1 MSLPAK
7 LKWVFLGTVL
17 TGAVLALGGL
27 GVFLVAIR
35 QNPNNAFTREGIMQ
49 ILSKEST
56 VYYSDG
62 KSKVGT
68 FFEGQHRDYVPYD
81 SIPKPIIEALVAAE
95 DHNYFQHSG
104 VDPKALAY
112 AMLDNIK
119 HLGLKRGGST
129 LTQQTAKNLFK
140 RPRTFTGKF
149 KELINAF
156 RLEKHF
162 TKQEI
167 LEFYLNQFFVS
178 GNGHG
183 VRIAARYFF
192 NKDLANLNLL
202 ECAFIAGSVKG
213 PNQYNPFIQETQEK
227 KDYALRRAQWRV
239 NYVLKQLYTDGKISK
254 EKYAEASHQ
263 KLEFRRGAFR
273 FTLSTNM
280 VKVKRILETPAMQA
294 ILDKYDVTDF
304 MTDGLQVYTT
314 LDANMQRAAEYATYA
329 NLSRLDLILRGYHP
343 PKDSAESLV
352 SSFAPGGFYTGRI
365 LAAAAA
371 APADKKEKAKPK
383 EKEGA
388 LNPIEVRFG
397 SARASISVASQD
409 KFMRTWNM
417 HETGSADLPS
427 AAQRAE
433 ILREHFAPGMRV
445 LCAVPY
451 RYQPGVA
458 PGQSDGK
465 PPGSEPAPDLEI
477 AQRPE
482 IQGGAQILHDGRVLA
497 NVGGFENTGYDRV
510 NQARRQFGSGFKP
523 LVYAAALELGWKPLD
538 AIPNFRQLFRMGNVF
553 YFPKPDHAPEDTVSM
568 AWAGRRSENIASIY
582 LLYHLF
588 DKTPFA
594 RFWEIGRET
603 GFAPE
608 NFNMQGEFEIYV
620 RDSLGLVLNQDRAR
634 ELLYQKETN
643 DLSIDLTF
651 EGKVAESEALKS
663 LPYGLGFGKEQLK
676 YAGSGEKEDQL
687 RYRILGRNFLAYS
700 IEARAWE
707 NRANGTQH
715 FTLAR
720 HNTGGMVGVF
730 TGRPDSSWTPIG
742 EPDAWLPGDSALV
755 EGEVGV
761 GTLKRLAAKLD
772 ARGGDDSPGYTKEN
786 LFASQD
792 FRALA
797 ALRYIV
803 KFSRKLGLTSPLDPV
818 LSYPLGVNV
827 ITLGEA
833 VNAYQA
839 LKDGYT
845 YKTKFGDPQ
854 LFIEKI
860 CLHDGTVI
868 FEDYLDR
875 ERVITERTRFGIEAI
890 LASVVKGGTGQQI
903 GRELKVPMSPS
914 LGSGD
919 KGEKGERGD
928 KGGVE
933 LPLPAYGKTGTTN
946 DYRNG
951 AFLGWVAA
959 PKGQNK
965 GFDSQT
971 GYAIGNYT
979 GFDDNVSMLRKGFK
993 GTGSAVAIPAW
1004 IAEARAVAEIDA
1016 FSDRIDLLDLDIQA
1030 TGQAPIFQGD
1040 KYAKFTVSKRTG
1052 LPLIPVEGQSQ
1063 GSYTEDLSDELAGGA
1078 GAADPSIY
1086 TTVQIR
1092 EE

>member
-1 MSLPAK
+1 MSFLAK

-17 TGAVLALGGL
+17 TGLVLAMGGL
-27 GVFLVAIR
+27 GVFAVAIR
-35 QNPNNAFTREGIMQ
+35 QNPNNTFTRDGIMQ

-81 SIPKPIIEALVAAE
+81 SIPKTIIEALVAAE
-95 DHNYFQHSG
+95 DHNFFQHGG

-112 AMLDNIK
+112 AMLDNVK
-119 HLGLKRGGST
+119 SMSLRRGGST

-140 RPRTFTGKF
+140 RPRTLGGKF

-156 RLEKHF
+156 RLERHF
-162 TKQEI
+162 SKQEI
-167 LEFYLNQFFVS
+167 LEFYLNQFYVS

-202 ECAFIAGSVKG
+202 ECAFVAGSVKG
-213 PNQYNPFIQETQEK
+213 PNQYNPFIQDTQEK
-227 KDYALRRAQWRV
+227 KDAALRRAQWRV
-239 NYVLKQLYTDGKISK
+239 NYVLKQLYRDGKITK

-273 FTLSTNM
+273 FALSTNM
-280 VKVKRILETPAMQA
+280 VKVKRLLETASMQA
-294 ILDKYDVTDF
+294 VLDKYEVTDF

-314 LDANMQRAAEYATYA
+314 LDANMQRATEYATYS
-329 NLSRLDLILRGYHP
+329 NLSRLDLILRGYHA
-343 PKDSAESLV
+343 PKDSQESLV
-352 SSFAPGGFYTGRI
+352 SNFAPGAFYTGRI
-365 LAAAAA
+365 LASP
-371 APADKKEKAKPK
+371 APKKE
-383 EKEGA
+383 GS
-388 LNPIEVRFG
+388 LQPIEVGFG
-397 SARASISVASQD
+397 SARATISVPALD
-409 KFMRTWNM
+409 KFLRTWNM

-427 AAQRAE
+427 AATRAE
-433 ILREHFAPGMRV
+433 ILRAHFSPGKKV

-451 RYQPGVA
+451 AFQPAGRVA
-458 PGQSDGK
+458 DGK
-465 PPGSEPAPDLEI
+465 PVVEGPVELEI
-477 AQRPE
+477 AQRPD
-482 IQGGAQILHDGRVLA
+482 IQGGAQILRDGKVLA

-510 NQARRQFGSGFKP
+510 NQARRQFGSAFKP
-523 LVYAAALELGWKPLD
+523 LVYAAALELGWRPLD
-538 AIPNFRQLFRMGNVF
+538 ALPNFRQLFRMGSVF

-568 AWAGRRSENIASIY
+568 AWAGRRSENVASIY
-582 LLYHLF
+582 LLFHLF

-594 RFWEIGRET
+594 RFWEIGREI

-608 NFNMQGEFEIYV
+608 NFNMQGEFELFV
-620 RDSLGLVLNQDRAR
+620 RDTLGLSLNQDRAR
-634 ELLYQKETN
+634 ELLFQKEIN
-643 DLSIDLTF
+643 DLAIDLTF
-651 EGKVAESEALKS
+651 EGKVGEAEALKT
-663 LPYGLGFGKEQLK
+663 LPYGIGYGKEQQK

-687 RYRILGRNFLAYS
+687 RFRILGRNFLAYS
-700 IEARAWE
+700 LEARAWE
-707 NRANGTQH
+707 NRANGAQH
-715 FTLAR
+715 FTVAR
-720 HNTGGMVGVF
+720 HNTGGMIGVF
-730 TGRPDSSWTPIG
+730 AGHPDSNWTPTA
-742 EPDAWLPGDSALV
+742 EPDTWLSADSLLV

-761 GTLKRLAAKLD
+761 ATLKRLAAKLD
-772 ARGGDDSPGYTKEN
+772 ARGGEGPPGYTKEN

-792 FRALA
+792 FRALV

-818 LSYPLGVNV
+818 ISYPLGVNV

-845 YKTKFGDPQ
+845 YKTKFGEPQ
-854 LFIEKI
+854 LFIEKL

-890 LASVVKGGTGQQI
+890 LGSVVQGGTGQQI
-903 GRELKVPMSPS
+903 GRDLKIPP
-914 LGSGD
+914 
-919 KGEKGERGD
+919 GEKGGP
-928 KGGVE
+928 E
-933 LPLPAYGKTGTTN
+933 LPLPAFGKTGTTN

-951 AFLGWVAA
+951 AFLGFISA

-965 GFDSQT
+965 GFDSQS
-971 GYAIGNYT
+971 GYAIGNYV

-993 GTGSAVAIPAW
+993 GTGSSVAIPAW

-1016 FSDRIDLLDLDIQA
+1016 FADRIDLLDLDIQA
-1030 TGQAPIFQGD
+1030 TGQAPIFQAE

-1052 LPLIPVEGQSQ
+1052 LPMQTVDEQALQSQ
-1063 GSYTEDLSDELAGGA
+1063 GGYTEDLSDEIAGGA
-1078 GAADPSIY
+1078 PTTDPSVY
-1086 TTVQIR
+1086 TTVLIR

>member
-7 LKWVFLGTVL
+7 LKWVFLGVVL
-17 TGAVLALGGL
+17 TGSVFALGGL
-27 GVFLVAIR
+27 GIFAYSVR
-35 QNPNNAFTREGIMQ
+35 QNPNNTFTREGIMQ

-56 VYYSDG
+56 VYFSDG
-62 KSKVGT
+62 KTKVGT

-81 SIPKPIIEALVAAE
+81 SIPKAIIEALVAAE
-95 DHNYFQHSG
+95 DHNYFRHGG

-112 AMLDNIK
+112 AMLDNLK
-119 HLGLKRGGST
+119 SMSLKRGGST

-140 RPRTFTGKF
+140 RPRTLTGKF
-149 KELINAF
+149 KELINAY

-162 TKQEI
+162 SKQEI
-167 LEFYLNQFFVS
+167 LEFYLNQFYVS

-213 PNQYNPFIQETQEK
+213 PNQYNPFIQDTPEK
-227 KDYALRRAQWRV
+227 KDLALRKAQYRV
-239 NYVLKQLYTDGKISK
+239 GYVLKQLYRDGKITK
-254 EKYAEASHQ
+254 EKYAEASHR

-273 FTLSTNM
+273 FSLSTNM
-280 VKVKRILETPAMQA
+280 VKVKRLLESPAMQA
-294 ILDKYDVTDF
+294 VLDKYEVSDF
-304 MTDGLQVYTT
+304 MTDGLQIYTT
-314 LDANMQRAAEYATYA
+314 LDASMQRASEYATYS
-329 NLSRLDLILRGYHP
+329 NLSRLDLILRGYHA
-343 PKDSAESLV
+343 PKDSQESLV
-352 SSFAPGGFYTGRI
+352 SAFVPGGFYTGRI
-365 LAAAAA
+365 VSSP
-371 APADKKEKAKPK
+371 APSKS
-383 EKEGA
+383 GA
-388 LNPIEVRFG
+388 LQPIEVSFG
-397 SARASISVASQD
+397 SARAAIPAPAVER
-409 KFMRTWNM
+409 FLRTWNM
-417 HETGSADLPS
+417 HETGSADLPAPAVR
-427 AAQRAE
+427 AAV
-433 ILREHFAPGMRV
+433 LREHFQSGRSV

-451 RYQPGVA
+451 RFRPEGKVVA
-458 PGQSDGK
+458 EG
-465 PPGSEPAPDLEI
+465 PPELEI

-482 IQGGAQILHDGRVLA
+482 IQGGAQILRDGKVLA

-538 AIPNFRQLFRMGNVF
+538 ALPNFRQLFRMGNVF
-553 YFPKPDHAPEDTVSM
+553 YFPKPDHAPEDTVSI

-582 LLYHLF
+582 LLFHLF

-608 NFNMQGEFEIYV
+608 NFNMQGEFEIFV

-634 ELLYQKETN
+634 ELLYQKETG
-643 DLSIDLTF
+643 DLAIDLTF
-651 EGKVAESEALKS
+651 EGKVGEAEALKV
-663 LPYGLGFGKEQLK
+663 LPYGIGYGKEQQK
-676 YAGSGEKEDQL
+676 YAGSGDKEDLL

-700 IEARAWE
+700 LEARAWE
-707 NRANGTQH
+707 NRADGAQH
-715 FTLAR
+715 FTVAR
-720 HNTGGMVGVF
+720 HNGGGMVGIF
-730 TGRPDSSWTPIG
+730 AGHPDSAWTPIG
-742 EPDAWLPGDSALV
+742 EPDPWLAGDSLLV
-755 EGEVGV
+755 EGEIGI
-761 GTLKRLAAKLD
+761 GTLKRLGAKLD
-772 ARGGDDSPGYTKEN
+772 ARGEEAPPGYSKEN
-786 LFASQD
+786 LYASQD

-803 KFSRKLGLTSPLDPV
+803 AFSRKLGITSPLDPV
-818 LSYPLGVNV
+818 ISYPLGVNV

-839 LKDGYT
+839 LKDGYV
-845 YKTKFGDPQ
+845 YKTKFGEPQ

-890 LASVVKGGTGQQI
+890 LGSVIKGGTGQQI
-903 GRELKVPMSPS
+903 GRELKIPP
-914 LGSGD
+914 
-919 KGEKGERGD
+919 GEKGGP
-928 KGGVE
+928 E

-951 AFLGWVAA
+951 AFLGFIAA

-965 GFDSQT
+965 GFDSQS
-971 GYAIGNYT
+971 GFAIGDYV

-993 GTGSAVAIPAW
+993 GTGSSVAIPAW
-1004 IAEARAVAEIDA
+1004 IAQARAVAEVDA
-1016 FSDRIDLLDLDIQA
+1016 FADRLDLLDLDIQA
-1030 TGQAPIFQGD
+1030 TGQAPLFNQD
-1040 KYAKFTVSKRTG
+1040 KYARFVVSKRTG
-1052 LPLIPVEGQSQ
+1052 LPIQ
-1063 GSYTEDLSDELAGGA
+1063 GADEQALQAMGGYTEDLSDELAAGA
-1078 GAADPSIY
+1078 GAVDMSAY
-1086 TTVQIR
+1086 TTVLIR

>member
-1 MSLPAK
+1 MTFPAK
-7 LKWVFLGTVL
+7 LKWVILGTLLSGLVF
-17 TGAVLALGGL
+17 AMGGL
-27 GVFLVAIR
+27 GIFAVAIR
-35 QNPNNAFTREGIMQ
+35 QNPNNTFTREGIMQ

-56 VYYSDG
+56 VFFSDG
-62 KSKVGT
+62 KTKVGT
-68 FFEGQHRDYVPYD
+68 FYEGQHRDYVPYD
-81 SIPKPIIEALVAAE
+81 SIPKTIIEALVAAE
-95 DHNYFQHSG
+95 DHNFFQHSG
-104 VDPKALAY
+104 VDPKAMAY
-112 AMLDNIK
+112 AMLDNVK
-119 HLGLKRGGST
+119 SMSLKRGGST

-140 RPRTFTGKF
+140 RPRTLVGKF
-149 KELINAF
+149 KELINAY
-156 RLEKHF
+156 RLERNF

-213 PNQYNPFIQETQEK
+213 PNQYNPFIQDTQEK
-227 KDYALRRAQWRV
+227 KDLALRKAQWRV
-239 NYVLKQLYTDGKISK
+239 NYVLKQLYRDGKITK

-273 FTLSTNM
+273 FSLSTNM
-280 VKVKRILETPAMQA
+280 VKVKRLLETSSMQA
-294 ILDKYDVTDF
+294 VLDKHEVSDF
-304 MTDGLQVYTT
+304 MTDGLQIYTT
-314 LDANMQRAAEYATYA
+314 LDANVQRATEYATYS
-329 NLSRLDLILRGYHP
+329 NLSRLDLILRGYHA
-343 PKDSAESLV
+343 PKDTVQSLV
-352 SSFAPGGFYTGRI
+352 SAFVPGGFYTGRI
-365 LAAAAA
+365 QASP
-371 APADKKEKAKPK
+371 APKKE
-383 EKEGA
+383 GG
-388 LNPIEVRFG
+388 LMPIEVGFG
-397 SARASISVASQD
+397 SARAAISVPALE
-409 KFMRTWNM
+409 KFLRTWNM
-417 HETGSADLPS
+417 HETGSNDLPS
-427 AAQRAE
+427 AAVRAE
-433 ILREHFAPGMRV
+433 ILRTHFAPGMKV

-451 RYQPGVA
+451 KFQPGA
-458 PGQSDGK
+458 PGTEGK
-465 PPGSEPAPDLEI
+465 PAASVNTDANADAAPDLEI
-477 AQRPE
+477 AQRPD

-510 NQARRQFGSGFKP
+510 NQARRQFGSAFKP

-538 AIPNFRQLFRMGNVF
+538 ALPNFRQLFRMGNVF
-553 YFPKPDHAPEDTVSM
+553 YFPKPDHAPEDTVSI
-568 AWAGRRSENIASIY
+568 AWAGRRSENVASIY
-582 LLYHLF
+582 LLFHLF

-594 RFWEIGRET
+594 RFWEIGREI

-620 RDSLGLVLNQDRAR
+620 RDTLGLILNQDRAR

-643 DLSIDLTF
+643 DLAIDLTF
-651 EGKVAESEALKS
+651 EGKVGEAEALKT
-663 LPYGLGFGKEQLK
+663 LPYGIGFGKEQQR
-676 YAGSGEKEDQL
+676 YANSGEKEDQL
-687 RYRILGRNFLAYS
+687 RHRILGRNFLAYS
-700 IEARAWE
+700 LEARAWE
-707 NRANGTQH
+707 NRANGAQH

-720 HNTGGMVGVF
+720 HNTGGMIGVF
-730 TGRPDSSWTPIG
+730 AGRPDSAWTPIG
-742 EPDAWLPGDSALV
+742 EPDAWLPGDSVLV

-772 ARGGDDSPGYTKEN
+772 ARGGEGPPGYTKEN
-786 LFASQD
+786 LYASQD

-818 LSYPLGVNV
+818 ISYPLGVNV

-890 LASVVKGGTGQQI
+890 LGSVVKGGTGQQI
-903 GRELKVPMSPS
+903 GRDLKVPM
-914 LGSGD
+914 
-919 KGEKGERGD
+919 GD
-928 KGGVE
+928 KGGVN
-933 LPLPAYGKTGTTN
+933 LALPAFGKTGTTN

-951 AFLGWVAA
+951 AFLGFIAA

-965 GFDSQT
+965 GFDSQS
-971 GYAIGNYT
+971 GFSIGDYV

-993 GTGSAVAIPAW
+993 GTGSSVAIPAW
-1004 IAEARAVAEIDA
+1004 IAQARAVAEVDA
-1016 FSDRIDLLDLDIQA
+1016 FADRLDLLDLDIQS
-1030 TGQAPIFQGD
+1030 TGLAPIFQAE

-1052 LPLIPVEGQSQ
+1052 LPIQAAEESPQAG
-1063 GSYTEDLSDELAGGA
+1063 YTEDLSDELVEGA
-1078 GAADPSIY
+1078 SASPDPSVY
-1086 TTVQIR
+1086 TTIEIR

>member
-1 MSLPAK
+1 MKLPPRTKWILLGSL
-7 LKWVFLGTVL
+7 LSGL
-17 TGAVLALGGL
+17 VLALGGL
-27 GVFLVAIR
+27 GIFAIAIR
-35 QNPNNAFTREGIMQ
+35 QNPNNTFTRQGIMQ

-56 VYYSDG
+56 VYFSDG

-81 SIPKPIIEALVAAE
+81 SIPKAIIEALVAAE
-95 DHNYFQHSG
+95 DHNFFHHGG
-104 VDPKALAY
+104 VDPKAMAY
-112 AMLDNIK
+112 AMLDNVK
-119 HLGLKRGGST
+119 SMSLKRGGST

-140 RPRTFTGKF
+140 RPRTITGKF
-149 KELINAF
+149 KELVNAF
-156 RLEKHF
+156 RLERNF
-162 TKQEI
+162 SKQEI

-213 PNQYNPFIQETQEK
+213 PNQYNPFIQDTQEK
-227 KDYALRRAQWRV
+227 KEAALRKAQWRV
-239 NYVLKQLYTDGKISK
+239 NYVLRQLYADGKIAK

-273 FTLSTNM
+273 FSLSTNM
-280 VKVKRILETPAMQA
+280 VKVKRILETSSMQA
-294 ILDKYDVTDF
+294 VLGKYEVTDF
-304 MTDGLQVYTT
+304 MTDGLQIYTT
-314 LDANMQRAAEYATYA
+314 LDANMQRATEYATYS
-329 NLSRLDLILRGYHP
+329 NLSRLDLILRGYHA
-343 PKDSAESLV
+343 PKDSQESLV
-352 SSFAPGGFYTGRI
+352 SRFDPGAFYTGRVRASSPVHSG
-365 LAAAAA
+365 AAATAG
-371 APADKKEKAKPK
+371 KKEK
-383 EKEGA
+383 EREGA
-388 LNPIEVRFG
+388 LRPIEVGFG
-397 SARASISVASQD
+397 SGRAEISTAAIER
-409 KFMRTWNM
+409 FLRTWNM
-417 HETGSADLPS
+417 HETGSSDLPTATVR
-427 AAQRAE
+427 AAV
-433 ILREHFAPGMRV
+433 LREHFSPGKRV

-451 RYQPGVA
+451 VFTPGLT
-458 PGQSDGK
+458 PGKTDGK
-465 PPGSEPAPDLEI
+465 PPVDATPDLEI
-477 AQRPE
+477 AQRPV
-482 IQGGAQILHDGRVLA
+482 IQGGAQILREGKVLA

-538 AIPNFRQLFRMGNVF
+538 ALPNYRQLFRMGNVF
-553 YFPKPDHAPEDTVSM
+553 YFPKPDHAPEDTVSI
-568 AWAGRRSENIASIY
+568 AWAGRRSENVASIY
-582 LLYHLF
+582 LLFHLF

-620 RDSLGLVLNQDRAR
+620 RDTLGLVLNQDRAR
-634 ELLYQKETN
+634 ELLFQKETN
-643 DLSIDLTF
+643 DLAIDLTF
-651 EGKVAESEALKS
+651 EGKVQEAEALKS
-663 LPYGLGFGKEQLK
+663 LPYGIGYGKEQQK

-700 IEARAWE
+700 LEARAWE
-707 NRANGTQH
+707 NRAGEAQH

-730 TGRPDSSWTPIG
+730 TGRPDSNWTPIG
-742 EPDAWLPGDSALV
+742 EPDAWLTGDSVLV
-755 EGEVGV
+755 EGEVGI
-761 GTLKRLAAKLD
+761 GTLKRISAKLE
-772 ARGGDDSPGYTKEN
+772 ARGGAEPSGYSKEN

-818 LSYPLGVNV
+818 ISYPLGVNV

-868 FEDYLDR
+868 FEDYPDR

-890 LASVVKGGTGQQI
+890 LGSVVKGGTGQQI
-903 GRELKVPMSPS
+903 DRDLKVPMGGKS
-914 LGSGD
+914 
-919 KGEKGERGD
+919 GERGERSE
-928 KGGVE
+928 KGSLAE
-933 LPLPAYGKTGTTN
+933 LTLPAFGKTGTTN

-951 AFLGWVAA
+951 AFLGFIAA

-965 GFDSQT
+965 GFDAQS
-971 GYAIGNYT
+971 GYAIGNYV
-979 GFDDNVSMLRKGFK
+979 GFDDNVSMLHKGFK
-993 GTGSAVAIPAW
+993 GTGSSVAIPAW
-1004 IAEARAVAEIDA
+1004 IREARAIAEIDDFA
-1016 FSDRIDLLDLDIQA
+1016 DRIDMLDLDIQA
-1030 TGQAPIFQGD
+1030 SGQAPIFQAE
-1040 KYAKFTVSKRTG
+1040 KYAKYTVSKRTG
-1052 LPLIPVEGQSQ
+1052 LPIQPAEAAQGTSQ
-1063 GSYTEDLSDELAGGA
+1063 GTYTEDLSDELPGGPEV
-1078 GAADPSIY
+1078 ADPSTY
-1086 TTVQIR
+1086 TTILIR

>member
-1 MSLPAK
+1 MTFPAK
-7 LKWVFLGTVL
+7 FKWVILGTL
-17 TGAVLALGGL
+17 LGGL
-27 GVFLVAIR
+27 TLAMGGLGAFAIAIR
-35 QNPNNAFTREGIMQ
+35 QNPNNTFTRDGIMQ

-56 VYYSDG
+56 VYFADG
-62 KSKVGT
+62 KTKVGT

-81 SIPKPIIEALVAAE
+81 SIPKTIIEALVAAE
-95 DHNYFQHSG
+95 DHNFFQHGG
-104 VDPKALAY
+104 VDPKAMAY

-140 RPRTFTGKF
+140 RPRTIGGKV
-149 KELINAF
+149 KELVNAF
-156 RLEKHF
+156 RLERHF
-162 TKQEI
+162 SKQEI

-192 NKDLANLNLL
+192 NKDLQNLNLL

-213 PNQYNPFIQETQEK
+213 PNQYNPFIQDTQEK

-239 NYVLKQLYTDGKISK
+239 NYVLRQLYTDGKISK
-254 EKYAEASHQ
+254 EKYAEAAHQ

-273 FTLSTNM
+273 FSLSTNM
-280 VKVKRILETPAMQA
+280 VKVKKILETPAMQA
-294 ILDKYDVTDF
+294 VLDKYEVTDF
-304 MTDGLQVYTT
+304 MTDGLQIYTT
-314 LDANMQRAAEYATYA
+314 LDANIQRATEYATYS
-329 NLSRLDLILRGYHP
+329 NLSRLDLILRGYHA
-343 PKDSAESLV
+343 PKDTIESLV
-352 SSFAPGGFYTGRI
+352 NGFAPGGFYTGKI
-365 LAAAAA
+365 IASA
-371 APADKKEKAKPK
+371 APASGPGGKKEK
-383 EKEGA
+383 EKDGG
-388 LNPIEVRFG
+388 LQPIEVAFG
-397 SARASISVASQD
+397 SARAAISAPAIE

-417 HETGSADLPS
+417 HENGTMDLPS
-427 AAQRAE
+427 AAVRAE
-433 ILREHFAPGMRV
+433 ILRAHFSPGMRV

-451 RYQPGVA
+451 RFQPGTV
-458 PGQSDGK
+458 PGQADAK
-465 PPGSEPAPDLEI
+465 PPAADGPPELEI

-482 IQGGAQILHDGRVLA
+482 IQGGAQILHDGKVIA

-510 NQARRQFGSGFKP
+510 NQARRQFGSTFKP
-523 LVYAAALELGWKPLD
+523 IVYAAALELGWRPLD
-538 AIPNFRQLFRMGNVF
+538 AVPNFRQLFRMGNVF
-553 YFPKPDHAPEDTVSM
+553 YFPKPDHAPEDTVSI

-582 LLYHLF
+582 LLFHLF

-594 RFWEIGRET
+594 KFWEIGRET

-620 RDSLGLVLNQDRAR
+620 RDTLGLVLNQDRAR

-643 DLSIDLTF
+643 DLAIDLTF
-651 EGKVAESEALKS
+651 EGKVAEAEALKS
-663 LPYGLGFGKEQLK
+663 LPYGIGYGKEQQK

-687 RYRILGRNFLAYS
+687 RYRILGRNFLAYGL
-700 IEARAWE
+700 EARAWE
-707 NRANGTQH
+707 NRANGAQH

-720 HNTGGMVGVF
+720 HNAGGMIGVF
-730 TGRPDSSWTPIG
+730 AGHPDSSWTPIG
-742 EPDAWLPGDSALV
+742 DPDAWLPGDSVLV

-772 ARGGDDSPGYTKEN
+772 ARGGDGAPGYTKEN
-786 LFASQD
+786 LYASQD

-818 LSYPLGVNV
+818 ISYPLGVNV

-839 LKDGYT
+839 LKDGYA

-875 ERVITERTRFGIEAI
+875 DRVISERTRFGIEAI
-890 LASVVKGGTGQQI
+890 LGSVVKGGTGQQI
-903 GRELKVPMSPS
+903 GRELKIPMP
-914 LGSGD
+914 
-919 KGEKGERGD
+919 D
-928 KGGVE
+928 KGGAE

-951 AFLGWVAA
+951 AFLGFIAA

-965 GFDSQT
+965 GFDSQS
-971 GYAIGNYT
+971 GFAIGDYV

-1004 IAEARAVAEIDA
+1004 IAEARAVAEVDA

-1030 TGQAPIFQGD
+1030 TGQAPIFQAE

-1052 LPLIPVEGQSQ
+1052 LPIQPAEEQAQ
-1063 GSYTEDLSDELAGGA
+1063 GSYTEDLSDEIAGGA
-1078 GAADPSIY
+1078 AADPSIY
-1086 TTVQIR
+1086 TTVLVR

>member
-1 MSLPAK
+1 MSFLTR
-7 LKWVFLGTVL
+7 LKWVILGTVL
-17 TGAVLALGGL
+17 TGSVFALGAL
-27 GVFLVAIR
+27 GVFAVSIH
-35 QNPNNAFTREGIMQ
+35 QNPNNTFTRAGIMQ

-62 KSKVGT
+62 KTKVGT

-81 SIPKPIIEALVAAE
+81 SIPKTIIEALVAAE
-95 DHNYFQHSG
+95 DHNFFQHGG
-104 VDPKALAY
+104 VDPKAMAY
-112 AMLDNIK
+112 AMLDNVK
-119 HLGLKRGGST
+119 SMSLKRGGST

-140 RPRTFTGKF
+140 RPRTLVGKF

-167 LEFYLNQFFVS
+167 LEFYLNQFYVS

-227 KDYALRRAQWRV
+227 KDAALRRAQYRV
-239 NYVLKQLYTDGKISK
+239 GYVLKQLYRDGKISK

-273 FTLSTNM
+273 FSLSTNM
-280 VKVKRILETPAMQA
+280 VKAKRLLESPAMQA
-294 ILDKYDVTDF
+294 VLDKYDVTDF
-304 MTDGLQVYTT
+304 MTDGLQIYTT
-314 LDANMQRAAEYATYA
+314 LDANIQRATEYATYS
-329 NLSRLDLILRGYHP
+329 NLSRLDLILRGYHA
-343 PKDSAESLV
+343 PKDSQESLV
-352 SSFAPGGFYTGRI
+352 SSFAPGAFYTGRI
-365 LAAAAA
+365 LTSP
-371 APADKKEKAKPK
+371 APKKD
-383 EKEGA
+383 GS
-388 LNPIEVRFG
+388 LQPIEVGFG
-397 SARASISVASQD
+397 SARAAISAPAIE
-409 KFMRTWNM
+409 KFLRNWNM

-427 AAQRAE
+427 VAMRAE
-433 ILREHFAPGMRV
+433 VLRSHFSPGQRI

-451 RYQPGVA
+451 RFQGGGA
-458 PGQSDGK
+458 AGKSDGK
-465 PPGSEPAPDLEI
+465 AAEAPELEI
-477 AQRPE
+477 AQRPD
-482 IQGGAQILHDGRVLA
+482 IQGGAQILHEGKVLA

-510 NQARRQFGSGFKP
+510 NQARRQFGSAFKP

-538 AIPNFRQLFRMGNVF
+538 ALPNFRQLFRMGSVF

-568 AWAGRRSENIASIY
+568 AWAGRRSENVASIY
-582 LLYHLF
+582 LLFHLF

-620 RDSLGLVLNQDRAR
+620 RDTLGLVLNQDRAR

-643 DLSIDLTF
+643 DLAIDLTF
-651 EGKVAESEALKS
+651 EGKVAEAEAFKS
-663 LPYGLGFGKEQLK
+663 LPYGIGYGKEQQK

-687 RYRILGRNFLAYS
+687 RFRILGRNFLAYS
-700 IEARAWE
+700 IEARNWE
-707 NRANGTQH
+707 NRANGNQQ
-715 FTLAR
+715 FTMAR
-720 HNTGGMVGVF
+720 HNTGGMIGVF
-730 TGRPDSSWTPIG
+730 AGHPDSNWTPIG
-742 EPDAWLPGDSALV
+742 EPDPWLAGDSVLV

-761 GTLKRLAAKLD
+761 GTIKRLAAKLD
-772 ARGGDDSPGYTKEN
+772 ARGGDAPPGYTKEN
-786 LFASQD
+786 LYASQD

-818 LSYPLGVNV
+818 ISYPLGVNV

-845 YKTKFGDPQ
+845 YKTKFGEPQ

-875 ERVITERTRFGIEAI
+875 DRVITERTRFGIEAI
-890 LASVVKGGTGQQI
+890 LGSVVKGGTGQQI
-903 GRELKVPMSPS
+903 GRELKVPM
-914 LGSGD
+914 
-919 KGEKGERGD
+919 GEKGGP
-928 KGGVE
+928 E

-951 AFLGWVAA
+951 AFLGFVSA

-965 GFDSQT
+965 GFDSQS
-971 GYAIGNYT
+971 GFAIGNYV
-979 GFDDNVSMLRKGFK
+979 GFDDNISMLRKGFK
-993 GTGSAVAIPAW
+993 GTGSSVAIPAW

-1016 FSDRIDLLDLDIQA
+1016 FADRIDMLDLDIQ
-1030 TGQAPIFQGD
+1030 TSGQAPIFQAE

-1052 LPLIPVEGQSQ
+1052 LPIQQSDQQALQAQ
-1063 GSYTEDLSDELAGGA
+1063 GGYTEDLSDELAG
-1078 GAADPSIY
+1078 AAEPDPAIY
-1086 TTVQIR
+1086 TTVLIR

>member
-1 MSLPAK
+1 MNLPPRM
-7 LKWVFLGTVL
+7 KWIFLGTL
-17 TGAVLALGGL
+17 LSGLVLAVGGL
-27 GVFLVAIR
+27 GVFSLLIR
-35 QNPNNAFTREGIMQ
+35 QNPNNTFTREGIMQ

-81 SIPKPIIEALVAAE
+81 SIPKTIIEALVAAE
-95 DHNYFQHSG
+95 DHHYFQHSG

-112 AMLDNIK
+112 AMLDNVK
-119 HLGLKRGGST
+119 SMSLKRGGST

-140 RPRTFTGKF
+140 RPRTITGKF
-149 KELINAF
+149 KELVNAY
-156 RLEKHF
+156 RLERHF

-213 PNQYNPFIQETQEK
+213 PNQYNPFIQDTQEK
-227 KDYALRRAQWRV
+227 KDAALRKAQWRV
-239 NYVLKQLYTDGKISK
+239 NYVLRQLYADGKITK

-273 FTLSTNM
+273 FSLSTNM
-280 VKVKRILETPAMQA
+280 VKVKRILETSSMQA
-294 ILDKYDVTDF
+294 VLDKYDVTDF
-304 MTDGLQVYTT
+304 MTDGLQIYTT
-314 LDANMQRAAEYATYA
+314 LDANMQRATEYAAYA
-329 NLSRLDLILRGYHP
+329 NLSRLDLILRGYRP
-343 PKDSAESLV
+343 PKDSAQESLV
-352 SSFAPGGFYTGRI
+352 SRFEPGAFYTGRV
-365 LAAAAA
+365 LASSAVQSGAAATAG
-371 APADKKEKAKPK
+371 KKGSEKD
-383 EKEGA
+383 GA
-388 LNPIEVRFG
+388 LRPIEVGFG
-397 SARASISVASQD
+397 SGRAEISTAAIER
-409 KFMRTWNM
+409 FLRTWNM
-417 HETGSADLPS
+417 HETGSSDLPS
-427 AAQRAE
+427 ASVRAAV
-433 ILREHFAPGMRV
+433 LREHFSPGKRV

-451 RYQPGVA
+451 VFTPGST
-458 PGQSDGK
+458 PGQSDGR
-465 PPGSEPAPDLEI
+465 PPADATPDLEI

-482 IQGGAQILHDGRVLA
+482 IQGGAQILREGKVLA

-510 NQARRQFGSGFKP
+510 NQARRQFGSAFKP

-538 AIPNFRQLFRMGNVF
+538 ALPNYRQLFRMGNVF
-553 YFPKPDHAPEDTVSM
+553 YFPKPDHAPEDTVSI
-568 AWAGRRSENIASIY
+568 AWAGRRSENVASIY
-582 LLYHLF
+582 LLFHLF

-620 RDSLGLVLNQDRAR
+620 RDTLGLVLNQDRAR
-634 ELLYQKETN
+634 ELLFQKEAN
-643 DLSIDLTF
+643 DLAIDLTF
-651 EGKVAESEALKS
+651 EGKEQEAEALKT
-663 LPYGLGFGKEQLK
+663 LPYGIGYGKEQQK
-676 YAGSGEKEDQL
+676 YAGSGDKEEQL
-687 RYRILGRNFLAYS
+687 RYRILGRNFLAYGL
-700 IEARAWE
+700 EARAWE
-707 NRANGTQH
+707 NRANGAQH

-720 HNTGGMVGVF
+720 HNTGGMIGVF
-730 TGRPDSSWTPIG
+730 TGHPDSNWTPIG
-742 EPDAWLPGDSALV
+742 EPDAWLSGDSVLV
-755 EGEVGV
+755 EGEIGV
-761 GTLKRLAAKLD
+761 GTLKRLSAKLD
-772 ARGGDDSPGYTKEN
+772 ARGGEEPPGYTKEN

-818 LSYPLGVNV
+818 ISYPLGVNV

-839 LKDGYT
+839 LKDGYV

-875 ERVITERTRFGIEAI
+875 ERVISERTRFGIEAI
-890 LASVVKGGTGQQI
+890 LGSVIKGGTGQQI
-903 GRELKVPMSPS
+903 GRDLKVPA
-914 LGSGD
+914 GKGG
-919 KGEKGERGD
+919 GEKGGAA
-928 KGGVE
+928 E
-933 LPLPAYGKTGTTN
+933 LPLPAFGKTGTTN

-951 AFLGWVAA
+951 AFLGFIAA

-965 GFDSQT
+965 GFDAQS
-971 GYAIGNYT
+971 GYAIGNYV
-979 GFDDNVSMLRKGFK
+979 GFDDNVSMLHKGFK
-993 GTGSAVAIPAW
+993 GTGSSVAIPPW
-1004 IAEARAVAEIDA
+1004 IREARAIAEIDDFA
-1016 FSDRIDLLDLDIQA
+1016 DRIDMLDLDIQA
-1030 TGQAPIFQGD
+1030 TGQAPIFQAD

-1052 LPLIPVEGQSQ
+1052 LPMQPVEDAQ
-1063 GSYTEDLSDELAGGA
+1063 GTYTEDLSDELPGGSE
-1078 GAADPSIY
+1078 AADPSIY
-1086 TTVQIR
+1086 TTIQIR